1 MSINIQ
7 SICDLSALK
16 IDENDH
22 SAFTHQLDKI
32 LDYMS
37 VLNNVTVQAHS
48 DYEWPINENIML
60 RSDTPTKFQHKLI
73 ASNAPEFRDNSF
85 VVPRILD

>member
-1 MSINIQ
+1 MSINIK
-7 SICDLSALK
+7 SICDLSALT
-16 IDENDH
+16 IDESKH
-22 SAFTHQLDKI
+22 SEFTDQLDKI

-48 DYEWPINENIML
+48 DYEWPINQNVTL
-60 RSDTPTKFQHKLI
+60 RSDTPTTFQHNLM
-73 ASNAPEFRDNSF
+73 ASNAPEFRDNAF